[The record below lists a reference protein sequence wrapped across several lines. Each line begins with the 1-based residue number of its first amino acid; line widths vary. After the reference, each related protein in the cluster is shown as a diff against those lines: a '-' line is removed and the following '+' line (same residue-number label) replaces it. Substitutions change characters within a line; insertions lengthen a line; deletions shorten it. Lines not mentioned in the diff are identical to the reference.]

1 VKGDQVKITKELC
14 ANALQVLTAEG
25 KRRKDGWLGVLN
37 EITDEQPYRESVANL
52 VHMVL
57 CNSPAFMI
65 AAQQNLQKYMADHPE
80 IRQPE
85 LALQS
90 LLTQLAVRLIV
101 YTLKHT
107 EESVELQEMFDMT
120 ERKEDM

>member
-1 VKGDQVKITKELC
+1 MKITKELC

-65 AAQQNLQKYMADHPE
+65 TAQQNLQKYMTDHPE

-107 EESVELQEMFDMT
+107 EESAELQEMFDMT
-120 ERKEDM
+120 ERKEDK